1 MKWLKKVAAT
11 PLTTIAKVIDSLAEI
26 QNERTNAPS
35 IHATRAGINA
45 VSAALDDAQAQ
56 INEEINDVKTAV
68 SEAVTNSI
76 VHGYPDKTGEIV
88 LEAEILDGTLHIN
101 VFDNGVGI
109 ENLNDALE
117 PFFTTKSSEERSGI
131 GFSVMQSFMDEVK
144 VNSKIGIGTSVYMK
158 KKLKIGS

>member
-1 MKWLKKVAAT
+1 MEYQNKIKLIFPSKSENESFARNSVACFLLNLN
-11 PLTTIAKVIDSLAEI
+11 PTI
-26 QNERTNAPS
+26 
-35 IHATRAGINA
+35 
-45 VSAALDDAQAQ
+45 
-56 INEEINDVKTAV
+56 EEINDVKTAV

-76 VHGYPDKTGEIV
+76 VHGYPDQTGEIV